1 MIGNNKQRISI
12 LPICRRVLHICQAS
26 AALVG
31 SIESVKYLVVHIVV
45 ERISGTDR
53 SSYPEKIK
61 VNMAAI

>member
-1 MIGNNKQRISI
+1 MAG
-12 LPICRRVLHICQAS
+12 LE
-26 AALVG
+26 G